1 MKLRS
6 TLLLFAL
13 VLLTGSLAGAATADP
28 AATLPVAA
36 ASAPVAVAPFAP
48 VSSTCVQNASKA
60 ALVLPASFE
69 PRSYAEICGSCSVSV
84 CRGAVQ
90 GVSCGLNARCLDVY
104 GLICSADG
112 LERCYCWK
120 GPLP

>member
-6 TLLLFAL
+6 TLLSAL
-13 VLLTGSLAGAATADP
+13 VLLTGSLAGAATANS
-28 AATLPVAA
+28 AAMLPLAA
-36 ASAPVAVAPFAP
+36 ASAPVAVAPSAP
-48 VSSTCVQNASKA
+48 ISSACVQNASKA
-60 ALVLPASFE
+60 ALALPVPFE
-69 PRSYAEICGSCSVSV
+69 PRSYAEICGSCSASV